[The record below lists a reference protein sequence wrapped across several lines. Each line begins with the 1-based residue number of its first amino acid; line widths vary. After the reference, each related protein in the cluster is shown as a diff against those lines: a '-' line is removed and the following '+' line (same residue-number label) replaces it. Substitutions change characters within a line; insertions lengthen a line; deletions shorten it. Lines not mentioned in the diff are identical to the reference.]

1 MFNFFKKKIYNP
13 QTFESLNEDMKRK
26 ENFYFDVEHRCVC
39 IKGTDIFE
47 ELNELTFKSVDADKP
62 DYKTSAFN
70 KPDYKTGEF
79 IAGYLW
85 AEFNYWF
92 INTTGRVFIDDKLT
106 DYGKELALA
115 MINGITEKAEA
126 SIKRCI
132 EIYRKNKDFVFNPTL
147 ATQRGETKY
156 VFGNYVFGNC
166 IKTNEI
172 KDYFE
177 FLEAKC
183 PLKYLPEYKNY
194 VLKQFKLNEGAKY
207 EYDTIRVV
215 EPYMNWLEKNEAR
228 LDAEA
233 ARNAENKKCEDIF
246 EMIKKA

>member
-1 MFNFFKKKIYNP
+1 MFNFIKKKIYNLH
-13 QTFESLNEDMKRK
+13 TFESLNEDMKRK
-26 ENFYFDVEHRCVC
+26 ENFYYDVENKCVH

-62 DYKTSAFN
+62 DYKI
-70 KPDYKTGEF
+70 GEF
-79 IAGYLW
+79 IDGHPIADLRW
-85 AEFNYWF
+85 S
-92 INTTGRVFIDDKLT
+92 NTPGTLFIDDKLT
-106 DYGKELALA
+106 DRGKEFALII
-115 MINGITEKAEA
+115 INFITKKAEA
-126 SIKRCI
+126 SIKRYI

-147 ATQRGETKY
+147 TIQDDETSDFFNC
-156 VFGNYVFGNC
+156 VFGNR

-207 EYDTIRVV
+207 EYDTIHVV
-215 EPYMNWLEKNEAR
+215 DPYMNWLEKNEAR

>member
-1 MFNFFKKKIYNP
+1 MFNFFKKKIYNLH
-13 QTFESLNEDMKRK
+13 TFESLNEDMKRK
-26 ENFYFDVEHRCVC
+26 ENFYFDVENECVR

-62 DYKTSAFN
+62 DYKT
-70 KPDYKTGEF
+70 GEF
-79 IAGYLW
+79 IVGRPMGDIRWL
-85 AEFNYWF
+85 
-92 INTTGRVFIDDKLT
+92 NTTGTAIIDDKLT
-106 DYGKELALA
+106 DHGKECALA
-115 MINGITEKAEA
+115 IINGITEKAEA

-147 ATQRGETKY
+147 ATQRGET
-156 VFGNYVFGNC
+156 NYVFGNC

-207 EYDTIRVV
+207 EYDMIRVV

>member
-1 MFNFFKKKIYNP
+1 MFNFFKKKIYNLH
-13 QTFESLNEDMKRK
+13 TLESLNEDMKRK
-26 ENFYFDVEHRCVC
+26 ENFYYDVENECVR

-62 DYKTSAFN
+62 DYKT
-70 KPDYKTGEF
+70 GEF
-79 IAGYLW
+79 IVGRPMADFHWL
-85 AEFNYWF
+85 
-92 INTTGRVFIDDKLT
+92 NTTGTVFIDDKLT
-106 DYGKELALA
+106 DHGKECALVI
-115 MINGITEKAEA
+115 INGITEKAEA

-147 ATQRGETKY
+147 ATQHGET
-156 VFGNYVFGNC
+156 NYVFGNC

-233 ARNAENKKCEDIF
+233 ARDAENKKCEDIF

>member
-1 MFNFFKKKIYNP
+1 MFNFFKKKIYNLH
-13 QTFESLNEDMKRK
+13 TLESLNEDMKRK
-26 ENFYFDVEHRCVC
+26 ENFYYDVENECVR

-62 DYKTSAFN
+62 DYKT
-70 KPDYKTGEF
+70 GEF
-79 IAGYLW
+79 IVGRPMGDIRWL
-85 AEFNYWF
+85 
-92 INTTGRVFIDDKLT
+92 NTTGTAIIDDKLT
-106 DYGKELALA
+106 DHGKEYALA
-115 MINGITEKAEA
+115 IINGITEKAEA

-147 ATQRGETKY
+147 ATQRGET
-156 VFGNYVFGNC
+156 NYVFGNC

-183 PLKYLPEYKNY
+183 PLKYLSEYKNY
-194 VLKQFKLNEGAKY
+194 VLKQFKLGEGAKY

>member
-1 MFNFFKKKIYNP
+1 MFNFFKKKIYNLH
-13 QTFESLNEDMKRK
+13 TFESLNEDMKRK
-26 ENFYFDVEHRCVC
+26 ENFYYDVENKCVH

-47 ELNELTFKSVDADKP
+47 ELNELTFKSIDADEP
-62 DYKTSAFN
+62 DYKT
-70 KPDYKTGEF
+70 DEF
-79 IAGYLW
+79 IVGHPMADLRW
-85 AEFNYWF
+85 L
-92 INTTGRVFIDDKLT
+92 NTTGPVFIDDKLT
-106 DYGKELALA
+106 DRGKEFALA
-115 MINGITEKAEA
+115 IINGITEKAEA

-147 ATQRGETKY
+147 ATWRGET
-156 VFGNYVFGNC
+156 NYVFGNC

-215 EPYMNWLEKNEAR
+215 EPYMYWLEKNEAR

>member
-1 MFNFFKKKIYNP
+1 MFNFFKKKIYKLH
-13 QTFESLNEDMKRK
+13 TFESLNEDMKRK
-26 ENFYFDVEHRCVC
+26 EHFYYDVENECVRV
-39 IKGTDIFE
+39 KGTDIFE

-62 DYKTSAFN
+62 DYKT
-70 KPDYKTGEF
+70 GEF
-79 IAGYLW
+79 IVGRPMSDIRWL
-85 AEFNYWF
+85 
-92 INTTGRVFIDDKLT
+92 NTTGTVIIDNKLT
-106 DYGKELALA
+106 DHGKDCALA
-115 MINGITEKAEA
+115 FINGITEKAEA
-126 SIKRCI
+126 TIKRCI
-132 EIYRKNKDFVFNPTL
+132 EIYRKNKDFIYNPTL
-147 ATQRGETKY
+147 ATHRGEN
-156 VFGNYVFGNC
+156 NYVFGNC

-194 VLKQFKLNEGAKY
+194 VLKAFKLGEDVKY
-207 EYDTIRVV
+207 EYDTIHVV
-215 EPYMNWLEKNEAR
+215 EPYMTWLGKNEER